1 MQDVIITCKNCK
13 ALNNVSQGFDVIH
26 HKIPFTCK
34 GDKIYLTYFDC
45 KECGTRHF
53 VQIDNDSTLDKYKK
67 CYGYM
72 VRLSLSKRN
81 NKPIKQSSSNEFKNM
96 RAKLGT
102 ERIELARKYHG
113 MMVYNEQNVP
123 YKFELTIT
131 N

>member
-13 ALNNVSQGFDVIH
+13 APNNVSQGVDVIH
-26 HKIPFTCK
+26 HKVPFTCK
-34 GDKIYLTYFDC
+34 GEKIYLTYFDC

-72 VRLSLSKRN
+72 IRLSLNKRN

-96 RAKLGT
+96 RAKLST

-113 MMVYNEQNVP
+113 MTVYDEQNVP
-123 YKFELTIT
+123 HKFELTIT